1 MSKYWLIFLLFAGT
15 SAAQAQTA
23 ITLRQAME
31 RAELNSPLARQI
43 HARWESSRW
52 MFRSARAFRAP
63 QLGFNANFPGYQRRI
78 NQVVQ
83 PDGTFQFIP
92 VQQALSTGAFTLGQ
106 AIPLTGGYL
115 SMESR
120 ISRGDIFGDQGST
133 FWQSNPL
140 LINLTQPVFRF
151 NVQKWQWK
159 QEKLRLE
166 LAGRQ
171 QAEQL
176 EELRMEVIARYF
188 DWYIARLQLQNA
200 EQNRNIN
207 DTIYR
212 IAKGRFGVGK
222 IAENELLQVELSYT
236 NARNAVEVQQ
246 VQVQLA
252 QKQLERF
259 TGTLEP
265 NSMPLA
271 PTELPLRDPDADKA
285 RQEALSNRSD
295 NIANAITIEQARRS
309 LSEAKLAR
317 YPQTDITLSYGL
329 NQTGSSLNQ
338 SIQAPV
344 NSQFAGLGFAIPLA
358 GFGANRAAHK
368 AAEFAYEAALSGNEF
383 AVQQL
388 ETEVVGMALQVIQLK
403 KSVSISAKADT
414 IARKRYEVAG
424 NRYRIGTVDITN
436 LLIAQSEKDMAFI
449 TYMNTLRDFWMA
461 WYRLR
466 RLTLYDFEKSARL
479 YTVNAD

>member
-1 MSKYWLIFLLFAGT
+1 MNKCFWLVLFCTASLL
-15 SAAQAQTA
+15 SAAQTT
-23 ITLRQAME
+23 ITLQQAME

-52 MFRSARAFRAP
+52 MYRSARAFLTP
-63 QLGFNANFPGYQRRI
+63 QLGLNGDFPGYQRRI

-83 PDGTFQFIP
+83 PDGTFLFIP
-92 VQQALSTGAFTLGQ
+92 VQQALSSGGLSLSQ
-106 AIPLTGGYL
+106 QIPFTGGSISL
-115 SMESR
+115 ESR
-120 ISRGDIFGDQGST
+120 LSRGDIFGDQGST

-140 LINLTQPVFRF
+140 LISLNQPVFRF
-151 NVQKWQWK
+151 NALKWQWR

-188 DWYIARLQLQNA
+188 DWYIARLQLSNA

-252 QKQLERF
+252 QQQLERF
-259 TGTLEP
+259 TGKLEASSIP
-265 NSMPLA
+265 TA
-271 PTELPLRDPDADKA
+271 PVALPAGDPDPSKA
-285 RQEALSNRSD
+285 RDEALSNRSD
-295 NIANAITIEQARRS
+295 NINQAISLEQARRN
-309 LSEAKLAR
+309 LSEAKLSR
-317 YPQTDITLSYGL
+317 FPQANINLSYGL
-329 NQTGSSLNQ
+329 NQTGSSFDQAL
-338 SIQAPV
+338 QAPV
-344 NSQFAGLGFAIPLA
+344 NSQFAGLGFSMPI
-358 GFGANRAAHK
+358 FGMGSNRAAYK
-368 AAEFAYEAALSGNEF
+368 SAQYAYEAAVSANEF
-383 AVQQL
+383 GVQQL
-388 ETEVVGMALQVIQLK
+388 EAEVIGMALQVSQLK
-403 KSVSISAKADT
+403 KSVGISAKADT
-414 IARKRYEVAG
+414 IARKRFEVAG

-466 RLTLYDFEKSARL
+466 RLTLYDFEKSTRL
-479 YTVNAD
+479 YVQEP